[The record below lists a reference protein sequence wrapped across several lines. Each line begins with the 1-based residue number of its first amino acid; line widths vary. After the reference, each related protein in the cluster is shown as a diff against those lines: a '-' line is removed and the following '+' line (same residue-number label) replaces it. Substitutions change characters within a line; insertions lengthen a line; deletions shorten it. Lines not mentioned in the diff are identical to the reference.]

1 MQTTVTT
8 EQEARAPA
16 GSATR
21 PAARVGWSSPRWWL
35 QQQLPRLV
43 LSPTVLITLVFVY
56 GFILWTLYLS
66 FTRSRGIPSHE
77 LVGWLNYQR
86 VWNHPRWSVAL
97 HNLAVFGILYI
108 ALCLVLGLLI
118 AILLDQRIRQE
129 GVLRAIYLYPMAL
142 SFIIPQLRPVFLS
155 AVVILAHLA
164 IKSYELVVA
173 LTGGGPGYATEMPST
188 FMYAHTFTRSQLGW
202 GAASATMMLL
212 TVAAIMVPYLYSEV
226 RTVRSRRQ

>member
-1 MQTTVTT
+1 MQTPVRP
-8 EQEARAPA
+8 ERWARSAA
-16 GSATR
+16 GSVTQ
-21 PAARVGWSSPRWWL
+21 PAARVGWSSPRGWL

-43 LSPTVLITLVFVY
+43 LSPTVVITLVFVY

-108 ALCLVLGLLI
+108 ALCLVLGLFI

-129 GVLRAIYLYPMAL
+129 GDEKACAWSWAFSSPSSSTSASGRRAR
-142 SFIIPQLRPVFLS
+142 S
-155 AVVILAHLA
+155 
-164 IKSYELVVA
+164 
-173 LTGGGPGYATEMPST
+173 GPST
-188 FMYAHTFTRSQLGW
+188 SIRWHSPSSSPGPRGSGC
-202 GAASATMMLL
+202 
-212 TVAAIMVPYLYSEV
+212 
-226 RTVRSRRQ
+226 

>member
-8 EQEARAPA
+8 EQEVRAPA
-16 GSATR
+16 AGSTR
-21 PAARVGWSSPRWWL
+21 PPVRGGWSSPRGWL

-43 LSPTVLITLVFVY
+43 LSPTVLITLIFVY

-108 ALCLVLGLLI
+108 ALCLALGVLI

-129 GVLRAIYLYPMAL
+129 GALRAIYLYPMAL
-142 SFIIPQLRPVFLS
+142 SFIV
-155 AVVILAHLA
+155 
-164 IKSYELVVA
+164 
-173 LTGGGPGYATEMPST
+173 TGTAWKWMLNPGLGLEKMV
-188 FMYAHTFTRSQLGW
+188 RGW
-202 GAASATMMLL
+202 GFESFTFDWIVNEDM
-212 TVAAIMVPYLYSEV
+212 AIY
-226 RTVRSRRQ
+226 